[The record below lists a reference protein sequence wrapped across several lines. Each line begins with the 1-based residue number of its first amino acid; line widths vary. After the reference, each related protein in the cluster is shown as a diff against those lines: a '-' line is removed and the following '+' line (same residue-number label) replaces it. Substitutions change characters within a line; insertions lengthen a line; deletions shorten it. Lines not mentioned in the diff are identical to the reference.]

1 MRALRMP
8 DVVAKVGLK
17 RATIYALAKQG
28 LFPSPIKLG
37 SRASA
42 WLENQVDDWLRERVA
57 GAQGDPWHLRSS
69 GLRRLRATRR
79 STPEDASL
87 RWASQ

>member
-28 LFPSPIKLG
+28 LFPSSIKLG
-37 SRASA
+37 SRSSA

-57 GAQGDPWHLRSS
+57 VAQGDPWLLQSS
-69 GLRRLRATRR
+69 GLRRLRGTRR
-79 STPEDASL
+79 STPEDDPLRRASE
-87 RWASQ
+87 